1 MTDRYRHTPVTVDG
15 KVAVVVGGTSGIGE
29 AISLGFAADG
39 ADVVASSRSADRVQ
53 ATAAKLR
60 DEGARTIERT
70 CDVTDRNLLER
81 LRDDVWDEVGEV
93 DVLVASAGAVSREDF
108 VDIPESEWRRVCD
121 VQLDGVYR
129 LFQTFA
135 RRMVEGSIIAISSIA
150 ADLSIPNLSAYSVA
164 KGGTD
169 SLVRTAA
176 TELAPDIRVDAI
188 APSFVITPQN
198 EDTYA
203 EGTEKR
209 AAIDQRTSLSRVAE
223 REEMIGAAIYLASD
237 AASYTTGE
245 VLTVDG
251 GFTRGAF

>member
-1 MTDRYRHTPVTVDG
+1 M
-15 KVAVVVGGTSGIGE
+15 
-29 AISLGFAADG
+29 
-39 ADVVASSRSADRVQ
+39 
-53 ATAAKLR
+53 
-60 DEGARTIERT
+60 
-70 CDVTDRNLLER
+70 
-81 LRDDVWDEVGEV
+81 GEV
-93 DVLVASAGAVSREDF
+93 DVVVTSAGAVSREDF

-169 SLVRTAA
+169 SLIYTAA
-176 TELAPDIRVDAI
+176 TELAPDIRVNAI
-188 APSFVITPQN
+188 APGFVITSQN

-223 REEMIGAAIYLASD
+223 RDEMVGAAIYLASD

-251 GFTRGAF
+251 GFARGAF